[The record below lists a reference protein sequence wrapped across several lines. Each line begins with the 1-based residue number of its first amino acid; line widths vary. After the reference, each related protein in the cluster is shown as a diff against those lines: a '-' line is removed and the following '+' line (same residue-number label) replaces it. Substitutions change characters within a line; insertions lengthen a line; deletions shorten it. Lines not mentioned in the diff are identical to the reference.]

1 MGKLIIKGVLLD
13 EHIHF
18 TLSEF
23 TRACSRRT
31 ELRSELRSGLR
42 TESRTRWRTQLI
54 AELVDEGI
62 LEPKGSGPEDWLFPS
77 ASLTRARKAMRLH
90 QDLQVNM
97 AGIALALELMD
108 QVETLRARLQRD
120 SG

>member
-31 ELRSELRSGLR
+31 ELRSELR
-42 TESRTRWRTQLI
+42 TESRTRWRTRLI

-62 LEPKGSGPEDWLFPS
+62 LEPKGSGPGTGYFHPQ
-77 ASLTRARKAMRLH
+77 ASLGLARPCVCTRTCR
-90 QDLQVNM
+90 
-97 AGIALALELMD
+97 
-108 QVETLRARLQRD
+108 
-120 SG
+120 